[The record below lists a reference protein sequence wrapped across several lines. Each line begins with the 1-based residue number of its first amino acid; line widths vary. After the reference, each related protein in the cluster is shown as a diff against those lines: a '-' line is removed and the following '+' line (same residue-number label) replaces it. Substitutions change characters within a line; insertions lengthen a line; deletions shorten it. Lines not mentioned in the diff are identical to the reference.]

1 MRQKSQAQT
10 TTRTQLEIEQA
21 VQDYLDTEELPKN
34 EIQKVGECD
43 IYDYAYVPAAIPDDM
58 VSKGVLTRDE
68 WQLVKALYEAE
79 CEYKAAKNGAQ
90 IADPKKSG
98 LVPLCIGK

>member
-21 VQDYLDTEELPKN
+21 VQEYLDRQELPKN
-34 EIQKVGECD
+34 EIKKVGECD
-43 IYDYAYVPAAIPDDM
+43 IYDYAYVPAAVPEDM
-58 VSKGVLTRDE
+58 IARGVVSRDE
-68 WQLVKALYEAE
+68 WQSVKALYGAE

-90 IADPKKSG
+90 IQDPKKTG

>member
-1 MRQKSQAQT
+1 MRQKSQA
-10 TTRTQLEIEQA
+10 RSQLEIEQA
-21 VQDYLDTEELPKN
+21 VQEYLDTEELPKN

-43 IYDYAYVPAAIPDDM
+43 IYDYAYVPAAIRDDM
-58 VSKGVLTRDE
+58 IARGVLSREE
-68 WQLVKALYEAE
+68 WDLVTSLYEAE

-90 IADPKKSG
+90 IQDPKKTG

>member
-1 MRQKSQAQT
+1 MRQKSQAQ

-21 VQDYLDTEELPKN
+21 VQEYLDTEELPKT
-34 EIQKVGECD
+34 EIKKVGECD
-43 IYDYAYVPAAIPDDM
+43 IYNYAYVPAAIPEDM
-58 VSKGVLTRDE
+58 IARGVLTHEE
-68 WQLVKALYEAE
+68 WDLVKSLYEAE

-90 IADPKKSG
+90 IQDPKTTG

>member
-1 MRQKSQAQT
+1 MRQKSQAQ

-21 VQDYLDTEELPKN
+21 VQEYLDTEELPKN

-43 IYDYAYVPAAIPDDM
+43 IYEYAYVPAAIPDDM
-58 VSKGVLTRDE
+58 IARGVLSREE
-68 WQLVKALYEAE
+68 WQSVKALYDAE
-79 CEYKAAKNGAQ
+79 CNYQAAKNGAQ
-90 IADPKKSG
+90 IADPKTTG